1 LAKNRKMKKDKPMQA
16 KPNTA
21 MNLYTPLGQR
31 KYINS
36 EERARFLTAAALAD
50 VQTQTLCMTLAYTGC
65 RISEALEL
73 KVSSVQSDSRII
85 SFRSLKKRNHFVMRE
100 IPVPQ
105 NLIDALET
113 VHNVSNVQ
121 RNMSQASTVH
131 LWPWGRTW
139 AWERVKAVMSDAGI
153 TGTQA
158 TPKGLRH
165 GFGIQAVQSSVPLN
179 LVQKWLGH
187 AQLSTTAIYAN
198 AIGPEE
204 AVIAMRMW
212 GSTPE

>member
-1 LAKNRKMKKDKPMQA
+1 MQT
-16 KPNTA
+16 KLTTA
-21 MNLYTPLGQR
+21 MNLYTPAGQR
-31 KYINS
+31 KYINT
-36 EERARFLTAAALAD
+36 EERARFLEAALMTD
-50 VQTQTLCMTLAYTGC
+50 DQTRTLCMMLVYTGC

-73 KVSSVQSDSRII
+73 KVSSVQPDARIV
-85 SFRSLKKRNHFVMRE
+85 SFRSLKKRNHFIIRE

-105 NLIDALET
+105 IVIDSLEQ
-113 VHNVSNVQ
+113 VHDIAEIQSNMLDAAQ
-121 RNMSQASTVH
+121 IY

-139 AWERVKAVMSDAGI
+139 AWERVKAVMLEAGI
-153 TGTQA
+153 TGIQA

-198 AIGPEE
+198 AMGPEE
-204 AVIAMRMW
+204 AAIAMRMW
-212 GSTPE
+212 D